1 MTKEN
6 LPEEKLL
13 KLIRSKKTDKEK
25 PSSAASKTKK
35 SFDVSFFL
43 SAVNGILMVTV
54 LALAGFLAYRIFFAP
69 SKEAKAPAPASNPQ
83 VSLVQEQA
91 SQDVPEKKPFEY
103 YKSQFLKRDLFERP
117 LDQVA
122 ANASVDLTKRYKL
135 VGIVLGD
142 VPEAIIEDLT
152 TRNTMFVHQGERLD
166 AVEVKKIEEGRVIF
180 LQEGLE
186 IELKQ

>member
-13 KLIRSKKTDKEK
+13 KLIRIKRPDKDKQKTQALPKVWKKFEFKHILNFVNVLLAV
-25 PSSAASKTKK
+25 AAL
-35 SFDVSFFL
+35 FL
-43 SAVNGILMVTV
+43 V
-54 LALAGFLAYRIFFAP
+54 GFLVYCLFFGVEQ
-69 SKEAKAPAPASNPQ
+69 KERATPEP
-83 VSLVQEQA
+83 VSSLKTEPTQGAME
-91 SQDVPEKKPFEY
+91 EKKPFDY
-103 YKSQFLKRDLFERP
+103 YKAQFLKRDLFERP

-142 VPEAIIEDLT
+142 IPEAIIEDSST
-152 TRNTMFVHQGERLD
+152 KSTMFVHPGEKLD
-166 AVEVKKIEEGRVIF
+166 TVEVKTIEEGRIIF